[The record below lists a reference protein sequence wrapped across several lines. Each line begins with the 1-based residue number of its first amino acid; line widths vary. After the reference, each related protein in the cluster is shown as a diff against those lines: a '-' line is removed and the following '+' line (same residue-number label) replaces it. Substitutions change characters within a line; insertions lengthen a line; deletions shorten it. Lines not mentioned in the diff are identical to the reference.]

1 MINILS
7 NKDQVSFLIEASLFL
22 IVTTIYI
29 GGVKELNFT
38 TIIMTFIV
46 FCAWLLIILLIKNFN
61 NQLSF
66 SLPTTS
72 RSSYNF

>member
-7 NKDQVSFLIEASLFL
+7 DKDQVSFLIEAGIFL
-22 IVTTIYI
+22 IVCTIYI
-29 GGVKELNFT
+29 AGVRELNFT
-38 TIIMTFIV
+38 TIIMTFLV

-61 NQLSF
+61 NQVSF
-66 SLPTTS
+66 PLPTTS